1 MQLADL
7 GNISLAGN
15 YASIGFGAIDQRV
28 LQRNRKGITG
38 FDVSGSIELNK
49 FLPASWGIKLP
60 LFAQYSTNFTTPE
73 FDPFDLDIRLKDKLP
88 TFPSLADRDSIKR
101 LSREIN
107 TIQGYNFTNVRK
119 ERTGGPSGQPGNPAP
134 WDISNFSFNYA
145 FTKTDKRSPLIEFDA
160 SVRRTGSLNYSFSR
174 KGDFIQP
181 FKNLKGSALKW
192 ISEINFNPL
201 PNSFTFGTQMA
212 RLFNTTRYRF
222 TGLEDRYNT
231 FFNKRFSWDREYNVN
246 WDLTKAIKFTFSA
259 SNFAVIDEPDEVR
272 LLENYNI
279 ETAAQIRKDSI
290 WSNIQQLGR
299 SKVYQH
305 SFTLGYT
312 LPFRVIPFMDWI
324 TSRVQYQGQY
334 GWNAAALNLDS
345 LGNQIR
351 NSQNIQANI
360 DFNFESI
367 YSKIPYLRK
376 IDRGAPA
383 TKSKKSKN
391 DDQNQEPAQPEEKEK
406 KGQSPAWQKGCL

>member
-1 MQLADL
+1 
-7 GNISLAGN
+7 
-15 YASIGFGAIDQRV
+15 
-28 LQRNRKGITG
+28 
-38 FDVSGSIELNK
+38 
-49 FLPASWGIKLP
+49 
-60 LFAQYSTNFTTPE
+60 
-73 FDPFDLDIRLKDKLP
+73 
-88 TFPSLADRDSIKR
+88 
-101 LSREIN
+101 
-107 TIQGYNFTNVRK
+107 
-119 ERTGGPSGQPGNPAP
+119 
-134 WDISNFSFNYA
+134 
-145 FTKTDKRSPLIEFDA
+145 
-160 SVRRTGSLNYSFSR
+160 VRRTVSLNYAFSR
-174 KGDFIQP
+174 KGDFIEP

-231 FFNKRFSWDREYNVN
+231 FFNKRFSWDREYSLN

-259 SNFAVIDEPDEVR
+259 STFSVIDEPDEVR
-272 LLENYNI
+272 LLENNTL
-279 ETAAQIRKDSI
+279 EKAAKIRKDSI
-290 WSNIQQLGR
+290 WSNIQQFGR
-299 SKVYQH
+299 AKSYQH

-312 LPFRVIPFMDWI
+312 LPFRVIPLMDWI

-360 DFNFESI
+360 DFNFEAI

-376 IDRGAPA
+376 IDRGAPV
-383 TKSKKSKN
+383 TKT
-391 DDQNQEPAQPEEKEK
+391 K
-406 KGQSPAWQKGCL
+406 KGKGEKLRPWTCFTVEPMLNEGTEDFIEKTIHGSSIKYYETADGKLSAQFEHTILLTDTGYEILTLEG